1 MDDLE
6 LDRRD
11 QQRLDGAEGPALQL
25 AMELIVKAAAVLGAR
40 RLIAVSFAHLDSC
53 FYAGEAHVDFA
64 QYLLDHGARLAIPSW
79 TNSGLV
85 SLADPDPG
93 REAHDPQAAAGAK
106 RLMALY
112 EALGAKPV
120 WTCAPYQLPGGP
132 QFGAQIV
139 AAESNA
145 VAYYNAVVG
154 ARTNKYGD
162 YLDVACALVGKAP
175 DAGLHRDEA
184 RRGEM
189 LFRIADDVPLR
200 FRRENIFHHLLGHHV
215 GLKAGRRIPVIDG
228 LDRSVKLEDL
238 KAVSAAV
245 AAAGGVEHWHGVGV
259 TPEAPTLDAA
269 FGGQRPMAVHMVDAA
284 ALLTARNALSPAGD
298 GPIDM
303 VALGTPHFGIGEF
316 AALAGLLAGRRIHSG
331 LSLVVSTSRIIAA
344 LAAEQGH
351 LAVIEGAGG
360 RVMTDSCSY
369 YGPPLT
375 GCHGRVMTNAAKW
388 AYYAPG
394 MIGVSVCFGS
404 LRECVESAVRGTV
417 WRDPELWHGMGGLP
431 GAPTALRAGAPI
443 KPARRS
449 GAARESL
456 GTIFGRP
463 LEAGAADGR
472 VVVLDQPLSFWG
484 GFDPKTGGI
493 IDSRHPQ
500 SGVNLAGRVVL
511 MRESRGSGTAPG
523 SLAEAI
529 RLGTAPAAIVLVTP
543 DLNLAIGAAVGRRL
557 YGRGLPVVTV
567 TEDQLDALAEA
578 PQLAIAADG
587 AIVTRSVGSRQ

>member
-1 MDDLE
+1 MSDLE

-11 QQRLDGAEGPALQL
+11 QQRFDGAEGPALQL

-40 RLIAVSFAHLDSC
+40 RLIPVSFAHLDSC
-53 FYAGEAHVDFA
+53 FYAGAAHVDFA
-64 QYLLDHGARLAIPSW
+64 QFLVDHGARLAIPSW

-85 SLADPDPG
+85 SLADTDPV
-93 REAHDPQAAAGAK
+93 REAHDPETAAGAR

-112 EALGAKPV
+112 EMLGAKPV

-132 QFGAQIV
+132 EFGAQIV
-139 AAESNA
+139 ASESNA

-215 GLKAGRRIPVIDG
+215 GIEAGRRIPVIDG
-228 LDRSVKLEDL
+228 LDRHAKPEDL

-245 AAAGGVEHWHGVGV
+245 AAAGGVEHWHGIRV

-269 FGGQRPMAVHMVDAA
+269 FGGRSPSAVHMVDAA
-284 ALLTARNALSPAGD
+284 ALVEARDALSPAGD
-298 GPIDM
+298 GPLDM

-316 AALAGLLAGRRIHSG
+316 AALARLLEGRRIHSG
-331 LSLVVSTSRIIAA
+331 LSLVVSTSRIIEA

-351 LAVIEGAGG
+351 LAVIERAGVK
-360 RVMTDSCSY
+360 VMTDSCSY
-369 YGPPLT
+369 YGPPVT
-375 GCHGRVMTNAAKW
+375 GAKGRVMTNAAKW

-394 MIGVSVCFGS
+394 LIGVGVCFGS
-404 LRECVESAVRGTV
+404 LSECVESAVRGTV
-417 WRDPELWHGMGGLP
+417 WRDPELWQGMGGVP
-431 GAPTALRAGAPI
+431 GAPAVAAGNAPI

-449 GAARESL
+449 GVARASL
-456 GTIFGRP
+456 GRIIGRP
-463 LEAGAADGR
+463 LESGAAAGS

-484 GFDPKTGGI
+484 GFDPRTGRI
-493 IDSRHPQ
+493 IDRRHPQ
-500 SGVNLAGRVVL
+500 SGVSLAGRIVL

-567 TEDQLDALAEA
+567 KDDELDALGESRE
-578 PQLAIAADG
+578 LAIGADG
-587 AIVTRSVGSRQ
+587 VITAKAASD

>member
-1 MDDLE
+1 MSDLE
-6 LDRRD
+6 LDRGDR
-11 QQRLDGAEGPALQL
+11 QRLDGGEGPALQL
-25 AMELIVKAAAVLGAR
+25 AMELIVKAAALLGAR
-40 RLIAVSFAHLDSC
+40 RLIPVSFAHLDSC

-64 QYLLDHGARLAIPSW
+64 QYLVDHGARLAIPTW
-79 TNSGLV
+79 TNNGLV
-85 SLADPDPG
+85 SLANPDPA
-93 REAHDPQAAAGAK
+93 REAHDPQAAAGAR
-106 RLMALY
+106 RLMELY

-184 RRGEM
+184 RRGEV
-189 LFRIADDVPLR
+189 LFRVADDVPPR

-215 GLKAGRRIPVIDG
+215 GLKAGRRIPVVEG
-228 LDRSVKLEDL
+228 LDRDARPEDL

-245 AAAGGVEHWHGVGV
+245 AAAGGVEHWHGIGV

-269 FGGQRPMAVHMVDAA
+269 FGGQRPIEVHMVDAA
-284 ALLTARNALSPAGD
+284 ALLGAREALSPAGD
-298 GPIDM
+298 GPLDM

-316 AALAGLLAGRRIHSG
+316 AALARLLAGRVIHPG
-331 LSLVVSTSRIIAA
+331 LNLVVSTSRIIAA

-351 LAVIEGAGG
+351 LAAIERAGG

-369 YGPPLT
+369 YGPPVA
-375 GCHGRVMTNAAKW
+375 GAQGRVMTNAAKW

-394 MIGVSVCFGS
+394 MIGVRVCFGS
-404 LRECVESAVRGTV
+404 LRECVESAVHGTV
-417 WRDPELWHGMGGLP
+417 WRDPELWQGMGGSP
-431 GAPTALRAGAPI
+431 GAPAAPMVEST
-443 KPARRS
+443 KAARRS
-449 GAARESL
+449 TAAHVSL
-456 GTIFGRP
+456 GRIIGRP
-463 LEAGAADGR
+463 LESGAAAGP

-484 GFDPKTGGI
+484 GFDPKTGRI
-493 IDSRHPQ
+493 IDRRHPQ
-500 SGVNLAGRVVL
+500 SGVSLSGTIVL

-567 TEDQLDALAEA
+567 TDDQLDALAGARE
-578 PQLAIAADG
+578 LAIEADG
-587 AIVTRSVGSRQ
+587 AIVVSR

>member
-1 MDDLE
+1 MSDLE

-11 QQRLDGAEGPALQL
+11 QQRLDGHEGPALQL

-40 RLIAVSFAHLDSC
+40 RLIPVSFAHLDSC

-64 QYLLDHGARLAIPSW
+64 QYLVDHGARLAIPTW
-79 TNSGLV
+79 TNNGLV
-85 SLADPDPG
+85 SLADPDPV

-132 QFGAQIV
+132 QFGDQIV

-184 RRGEM
+184 RHAEV
-189 LFRIADDVPLR
+189 LFRIADEVPLR

-215 GLKAGRRIPVIDG
+215 GLKAGRRIPAIEG
-228 LDRSVKLEDL
+228 LDSKARPEDL

-245 AAAGGVEHWHGVGV
+245 AAAGGVEHWHGIGV
-259 TPEAPTLDAA
+259 TPEAPTLDVA
-269 FGGQRPMAVHMVDAA
+269 FGGQRPAAVYTVDAA
-284 ALLTARNALSPAGD
+284 ALVEAREALSPAGD
-298 GPIDM
+298 GPLDM

-316 AALAGLLAGRRIHSG
+316 AALARLLDGRRVHHG
-331 LSLVVSTSRIIAA
+331 LSLVVSTSRVIAA

-351 LAVIEGAGG
+351 IAAIERAGG
-360 RVMTDSCSY
+360 RVMSDSCSY
-369 YGPPLT
+369 YGPPVA
-375 GCHGRVMTNAAKW
+375 GAQGRVMTNAAKW

-394 MIGVSVCFGS
+394 MIGVRVCFGS

-417 WRDPELWHGMGGLP
+417 WRDPELWQGMDGSP
-431 GAPTALRAGAPI
+431 GAPAAAVEAGASS
-443 KPARRS
+443 KAMRRS
-449 GAARESL
+449 GLGHGPPGTVIARV
-456 GTIFGRP
+456 
-463 LEAGAADGR
+463 LEAGAAAGP
-472 VVVLDQPLSFWG
+472 VLVLDQPLSFWG
-484 GFDPKTGGI
+484 GFDPRTGRI
-493 IDSRHPQ
+493 IDRRHPQ
-500 SGVNLAGRVVL
+500 SGVSLTGRIVL

-557 YGRGLPVVTV
+557 YGRALPVVTV
-567 TEDQLDALAEA
+567 TDDQLDALAETRA
-578 PQLAIAADG
+578 LAIEAGG
-587 AIVTRSVGSRQ
+587 AIVVI